1 MMMLTT
7 SQKRKIIREEVE
19 ERAAARTSVA
29 KLYNRIFPQWQ
40 LGAFHHK
47 MAVPIDGF
55 IQGKVKRLI
64 INLPPGHI
72 KSLFASQLAPAAFV
86 GLEPAGKIVAGSYNT
101 DLAKMFGR
109 ETRNI
114 VASPDYAAVYPGT
127 WLRKDSKSA
136 GRWNTN
142 RGGAYVS
149 AAVGKPVTG
158 MRANRLIID
167 DPHADFQSGNDLR
180 QTEKD
185 WAWFRSLYT
194 RLMPGNGVAL
204 IMQRMSTHDL
214 TQRVLDLAKKKGEFW
229 EVLCLPAI
237 ADPKTGAPIRYDGTK
252 KGLAQLA
259 KGVVLWP
266 EFFNLEM
273 LLDMAETL
281 GAAEFNSQYQQ
292 IPDARSG
299 QIIREAWIR
308 YWSDRETRQEMREP
322 VPETRNW
329 DLVLQS
335 WDLRFKG
342 DSKNDPRTS
351 FVVGQVWGFKDAQA
365 FLLDQSRAQLGF
377 DDSIS
382 AIKALSSK
390 WPQARLKL
398 IENKANGPAAET
410 QLRKHLSGVRLVD
423 PLGGDKESR
432 LRACETE
439 FAAGNVHFPPPE
451 RYDWVAGY
459 VQRLLSFPAMPND
472 EGDTTSQALNW
483 YYMKRNKLKELN
495 Q

>member
-1 MMMLTT
+1 ME
-7 SQKRKIIREEVE
+7 Q
-19 ERAAARTSVA
+19 RAAARTSVA
-29 KLYNRIFPQWQ
+29 KLYERIFPQYQ
-40 LGAFHHK
+40 LGAFHK
-47 MAVPIDGF
+47 RMTAPIDGF
-55 IQGKVKRLI
+55 IQGKIKRLI

-86 GLEPAGKIVAGSYNT
+86 GLDPAGKIVAGSYNT

-114 VASPDYAAVYPGT
+114 VASPDYTAIYPDT

-142 RGGAYVS
+142 KGGAYVS

-180 QTEKD
+180 QTERD

-214 TQRVLDLAKKKGEFW
+214 TARVLELAKKKGEHW

-237 ADPKTGAPIRYDGTK
+237 ADKKTGAPIRFDGTK
-252 KGLAQLA
+252 KGLKLLSE
-259 KGVVLWP
+259 GVALWP
-266 EFFNLEM
+266 EFFKMDM

-281 GAAEFNSQYQQ
+281 GPAEFNSQYQQ

-299 QIIREAWIR
+299 QIIKEAWIQH
-308 YWSDRETRQEMREP
+308 WSDRETRGEGRLPLPEMRYM
-322 VPETRNW
+322 

-335 WDLRFKG
+335 WDMRFKG
-342 DSKNDPRTS
+342 DTKNDPRTS
-351 FVVGQVWGFKDAQA
+351 FVVGQVWGFKGADI

-377 DDSIS
+377 EDSVK
-382 AIKALSSK
+382 AVKALTSK
-390 WPQARLKL
+390 WPAARLKL
-398 IENKANGPAAET
+398 IENKANGPAIET
-410 QLRKHLSGVRLVD
+410 QLRRVLSGVRLVD
-423 PLGGDKESR
+423 PLGGDKEAR

-439 FAAGNVHFPPPE
+439 FAAGNVWFPPPE
-451 RYDWVAGY
+451 RYDFVPGF
-459 VQRLLSFPAMPND
+459 VGRLLNFPAHPND
-472 EGDTTSQALNW
+472 EGDTLSQGINW
-483 YYMKRNKLKELN
+483 YMMKRNKLKELN